1 MAFGI
6 VLLIYFASIVD
17 GLRFFFFIVGI
28 SCVVFAFISVPAVCD
43 FKDLPHFKN
52 VNPVKLFKKLF
63 STGVIFCLLCVLMPS
78 EKQVYYMSAA
88 YIGSTAIENIAN
100 SPEVSKVRLIVNH
113 KMDEYIKENHIQPVK
128 QNN

>member
-17 GLRFFFFIVGI
+17 GLRLFFFIAGI
-28 SCVVFAFISVPAVCD
+28 SFIVFAFVSVPAVYD
-43 FKDLPHFKN
+43 FDFED
-52 VNPVKLFKKLF
+52 VDTIKLFKRLF
-63 STGVIFCLLCVLMPS
+63 GTGIALCLLCALTPS
-78 EKQVYYMSAA
+78 EEEVYYMSAA